1 METRLVD
8 SGHIMK
14 VFHAVLKSSDLI
26 PQGMKTQL
34 KYFTWG
40 KGMSRRALCSDE
52 YVDPNLHH
60 WLLEKDQRTSS
71 PASPRS
77 KLPGEV
83 GVPKNMGELLP

>member
-1 METRLVD
+1 MSVEIRLVD

-14 VFHAVLKSSDLI
+14 VFHALLKSSDLI
-26 PQGMKTQL
+26 PQVMKMQL

-40 KGMSRRALCSDE
+40 EGMSRHAPCSGK
-52 YVDPNLHH
+52 YVYPNLHH
-60 WLLEKDQRTSS
+60 WLLEEDQRISS

-83 GVPKNMGELLP
+83 GELLP